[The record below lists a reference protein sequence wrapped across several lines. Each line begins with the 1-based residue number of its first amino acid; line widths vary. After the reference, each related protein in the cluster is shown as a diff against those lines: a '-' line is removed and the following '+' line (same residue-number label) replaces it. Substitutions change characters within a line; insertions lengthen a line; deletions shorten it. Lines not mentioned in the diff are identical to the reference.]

1 MINNKNPNV
10 LLLCNLTEIID
21 GASWPYPSGDIWY
34 TNGVPY
40 QWTVK
45 MIVNPLTHSS
55 EFTPTPFQYSGLDVE
70 VGMWIAAGAPTKA
83 VKIVDIVV
91 QQEFYLELIVE
102 DVERFNTF
110 SDITGSGFGIF
121 GIGGGDAYIFE
132 LAEDGLPLLFP
143 LSTGAFIDPFF
154 TNDLISRFRINNP
167 RFRFRFNQVAHG
179 FEVGDEIYLDSDDG
193 LFKLLVPG
201 EQPIGRVVDVSDSP
215 DTFLV
220 SPVNRIDESITL
232 PGVPGQIIYYD
243 DSTPGGLTLTP
254 NNRAAY
260 LKLSD
265 TSAMILEE
273 GINPPPVSVYADLGD
288 RPTTSKV
295 GHIAYVSDVGNGE
308 WAMYVYTASGWVET
322 SNEDSARTDAF
333 TAQATL
339 TNTDTAPVLVTK
351 ISSGRRVT
359 LITVEVNE
367 IFGSDA
373 ELSIVESINNQL
385 ILTND
390 LVDLTNIGTYTTQS
404 DIVLGPGDT
413 DILATLIPGATAQGS
428 LTITLTYV

>member
-1 MINNKNPNV
+1 MFANARTPNIFIKLSINDI
-10 LLLCNLTEIID
+10 LEEEL
-21 GASWPYPSGDIWY
+21 WPYPSDPSDPWGSAAYRWRV
-34 TNGVPY
+34 TAAVQAQLHSSPFTRVPY
-40 QWTVK
+40 QYDGEDLK
-45 MIVNPLTHSS
+45 
-55 EFTPTPFQYSGLDVE
+55 
-70 VGMWIAAGAPTKA
+70 VGMWLAAGDPVKA
-83 VKIVDIVV
+83 VKIISIVSQASDAV
-91 QQEFYLELIVE
+91 VCIVE
-102 DVERFNTF
+102 DIERFNTF
-110 SDITGSGFGIF
+110 ADSAQAGLGIF
-121 GIGGGDAYIFE
+121 STGDGYAFQI
-132 LAEDGLPLLFP
+132 AEDGLPIIYPIDPSFP
-143 LSTGAFIDPFF
+143 LSTFF
-154 TNDLISRFRINNP
+154 SNDLISRFRINNP

-193 LFKLLVPG
+193 LFKLLSPG

-260 LKLSD
+260 LKLSP

-339 TNTDTAPVLVTK
+339 THTDIAPVLVTK

-367 IFGSDA
+367 VFGSDT